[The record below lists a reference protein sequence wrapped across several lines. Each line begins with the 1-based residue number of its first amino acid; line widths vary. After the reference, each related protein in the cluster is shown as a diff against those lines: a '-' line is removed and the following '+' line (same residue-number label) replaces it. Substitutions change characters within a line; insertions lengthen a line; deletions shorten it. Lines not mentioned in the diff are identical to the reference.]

1 MAAVSGLTRAWV
13 VDHGSFPNEPVQIT
27 GKISIMKSGVLLVRE
42 GDKITCFSPNQWFV
56 TDNGEAEPSRQE

>member
-13 VDHGSFPNEPVQIT
+13 VDHGSSPNEPVQIT

-42 GDKITCFSPNQWFV
+42 GDKTTCFSPSQWFV
-56 TDNGEAEPSRQE
+56 TDNGNDKSVQQE